1 MARLISLLFV
11 LVITKVT
18 NAQSISTLMG
28 ARAAGMGY
36 ASSGLADEW
45 ALFNNVGGIGSQD
58 FLSTAV
64 AYEIRAQL
72 TNANRMAF
80 AFNSPIRWGVASLGA
95 FRFGDDLYSEQIIS
109 AGFGNKFGIA
119 SLGAKVNY
127 IQYRAEGFGT
137 NHAFSLDF
145 GGIAQ
150 LTDKLSIG
158 AYITNL
164 NQASMSNDYQSERLP
179 TKLTAGLTFKPLENI
194 LITTELDKDLDYAAT
209 WRTGLEYSFKE
220 KFFFRTGFN
229 LKPQTGFFGIGM
241 RKKNLHADYAIQF
254 NSLTGASHQASACY
268 RISRTEKK

>member
-1 MARLISLLFV
+1 MARLIGFLFI
-11 LVITKVT
+11 LVIAKVT

-36 ASSGLADEW
+36 ASSGLSDEW
-45 ALFNNVGGIGSQD
+45 GLFNNVGGIGTQD
-58 FLSTAV
+58 FMSAAV

-127 IQYRAEGFGT
+127 IQYRAEGFGS
-137 NHAFSLDF
+137 NHAFTIDF

-150 LTDKLSIG
+150 LTDKLSMG

-164 NQASMSNDYQSERLP
+164 NQSSMSNDYQSERLP
-179 TKLTAGLTFKPLENI
+179 TKLTAGITFKPIENI
-194 LITTELDKDLDYAAT
+194 LITSELDKDLDYAAT

-241 RKKNLHADYAIQF
+241 HKKKLHADYTIQF
-254 NSLTGASHQASACY
+254 NSITGASHQASACY
-268 RISRTEKK
+268 RISRNEKK

>member
-1 MARLISLLFV
+1 VARLISLLV
-11 LVITKVT
+11 ILVIAKVT

-28 ARAAGMGY
+28 ARAAGIGY
-36 ASSGLADEW
+36 ASSGLTDEW
-45 ALFNNVGGIGSQD
+45 SLFNNVGGLGSQNIM
-58 FLSTAV
+58 SAAV

-80 AFNSPIRWGVASLGA
+80 VFNSPIRWGVASLGA

-119 SLGAKVNY
+119 SLGVKGNY

-145 GGIAQ
+145 GGVAQ
-150 LTDKLSIG
+150 LTDQLSIG

-179 TKLTAGLTFKPLENI
+179 TKLTAGITFKPTQYI
-194 LITTELDKDLDYAAT
+194 LITSELDKDLDYAAT
-209 WRTGLEYSFKE
+209 WRTGLEYSYKE
-220 KFFFRTGFN
+220 KLFFRTGFN
-229 LKPQTGFFGIGM
+229 LNPQTGFFGIGM
-241 RKKNLHADYAIQF
+241 RKKKLHADYAIQF
-254 NSLTGASHQASACY
+254 NSLTGASHQASASY
-268 RISRTEKK
+268 RLTRNEKK

>member
-1 MARLISLLFV
+1 VARLISLLV
-11 LVITKVT
+11 LLVIAKVT

-36 ASSGLADEW
+36 ASSGLSDEW

-58 FLSTAV
+58 FMSTAV
-64 AYEIRAQL
+64 AYEVLAQL

-80 AFNSPIRWGVASLGA
+80 VFNSPIRWGIASLGA
-95 FRFGDDLYSEQIIS
+95 FRFGDDLYNEQIIS
-109 AGFGNKFGIA
+109 AGFGNKVGIA

-137 NHAFSLDF
+137 NHAFTLDF

-150 LTDKLSIG
+150 LTDKLTIG

-179 TKLTAGLTFKPLENI
+179 TKLTAGITFKPIEHI
-194 LITTELDKDLDYAAT
+194 LITSELDKDLDYAAT

-241 RKKNLHADYAIQF
+241 RKKKLYADYAIQF
-254 NSLTGASHQASACY
+254 NLITGASHQASACY
-268 RISRTEKK
+268 RIGHNDKK

>member
-1 MARLISLLFV
+1 VARLISFLFV
-11 LVITKVT
+11 LVITKVS

-45 ALFNNVGGIGSQD
+45 ALFNNVGVIGSQD
-58 FLSTAV
+58 FLSAAV

-119 SLGAKVNY
+119 SLGAKANF

-229 LKPQTGFFGIGM
+229 LNPQTGFFGIGM
-241 RKKNLHADYAIQF
+241 RKKKLHADYAIQF
-254 NSLTGASHQASACY
+254 NSITGASHQASVCY
-268 RISRTEKK
+268 RISRNEKK